1 MDFNT
6 SVYIKAGLVNI
17 QSVGNKTLEIR
28 DLINYEKFDILAV
41 TETWLNEYDTAKIN
55 EMTPS
60 THTFLHIPRNDKRG
74 SGVVIFFRNSVK
86 KLRVYKS
93 EIFDSFENMWVG
105 CEIAGRKCMFIV
117 VYRPPNLS
125 ASSFIEDFRLFLE
138 TNEMVSFNVF
148 VCGDFNLWIDNQED
162 DNVKKNFGN
171 NGFL

>member
-1 MDFNT
+1 
-6 SVYIKAGLVNI
+6 
-17 QSVGNKTLEIR
+17 
-28 DLINYEKFDILAV
+28 
-41 TETWLNEYDTAKIN
+41 
-55 EMTPS
+55 MTPS

-74 SGVVIFFRNSVK
+74 GGVGIFFRNSVK

-93 EIFDSFENMWVG
+93 EIFDSFENMQVG

-162 DNVKKNFGN
+162 NNVKF
-171 NGFL
+171 FLEIMDSFNLINKVNSATSTGGHILDLVFFR